1 MERTSQ
7 TVSSSLKT
15 VLFTQTVLTYL
26 LSPVLQYL
34 WGLINSLQIV
44 VLFVLYSI
52 PEFPINLK
60 KILVKIAELVAFEF
74 IDMKGYY
81 QKIFGFAP

>member
-1 MERTSQ
+1 M
-7 TVSSSLKT
+7 
-15 VLFTQTVLTYL
+15 LTYL

-52 PEFPINLK
+52 PQFPINLK